1 MADLDFSNKQV
12 VKQSQ
17 LGIPIGDKIVLGQL
31 TSYKDGTAKWT
42 YAKDT
47 NPLIAGLGD
56 RSTFTLF
63 KDDKGKFNWTP
74 TTSTSVSNLATR
86 EGFTAEQV
94 TDSLY
99 KTPQTQTVLNGGNVT
114 LLGGINEAK
123 KLGVPGTTGK
133 ATVTGPLPSTVSGN
147 FAGQP
152 GATPPAAP
160 ATPDGDVKPKSSA
173 EDLATISG
181 GSTGRK
187 KFPNLRYPLN
197 LDSSPQDKIKIE
209 MLEYKPS
216 TFAKETLGFQ
226 RPNVNRTPIG
236 SVYLPIPAGI
246 SDTNNCNWGSD
257 GEMNAAQIAAGN
269 LAIGGIT
276 GGVDGFTSAAQEIL
290 NNAVKGSGV
299 DLKTAASTLMAG
311 DAAGVGGGLLKRVT
325 GGVLNPNLEL
335 LFGGPGL
342 RTFNFTF
349 KMSARSE
356 EEAKQI
362 IGIIRFFKQGMAPQ
376 KSTTNLF
383 VKAPH
388 TFRLTYIH
396 KNQTDPHR
404 FLNRFK
410 ECALTSLTTNYTPE
424 GQYATFYDGPMVSY
438 EMQMQF
444 AELDPVFNEDYT
456 DKKGSFLGTGDSGPD
471 TEIGF

>member
-1 MADLDFSNKQV
+1 MATYGSRDRNPFRVPKTYDLNGKPVPSNNGNTGYYTLV
-12 VKQSQ
+12 DSGTGEITVKSPTV
-17 LGIPIGDKIVLGQL
+17 GGAAVGASGDRTVGTIP
-31 TSYKDGTAKWT
+31 KDGVFKPEPGSATTNEVQYFTSAQGQKDVKNHAVITAQK
-42 YAKDT
+42 
-47 NPLIAGLGD
+47 AGLD
-56 RSTFTLF
+56 PQKAKQLVFPNTA
-63 KDDKGKFNWTP
+63 TP
-74 TTSTSVSNLATR
+74 
-86 EGFTAEQV
+86 G
-94 TDSLY
+94 
-99 KTPQTQTVLNGGNVT
+99 
-114 LLGGINEAK
+114 
-123 KLGVPGTTGK
+123 GVPGTTPG
-133 ATVTGPLPSTVSGN
+133 TT
-147 FAGQP
+147 P
-152 GATPPAAP
+152 GATPAAP
-160 ATPDGDVKPKSSA
+160 GGDVKPKSSA

-181 GSTGRK
+181 RSTGRK

-257 GEMNAAQIAAGN
+257 GEMNAAQIAAGD
-269 LAIGGIT
+269 LAMGGIT
-276 GGVDGFTSAAQEIL
+276 GGKEGFTSAAERIL
-290 NNAVKGSGV
+290 TNAFKGSGV